1 MLISKT
7 TGSRLKPCRDDGFS
21 NGSEKEIPSYLMA
34 QHLAAMMRADGSG
47 HASGA
52 SYLLHYWQVF
62 VNDFVDKY
70 LLKKQQGSDKVIIN
84 KPLLAVQ

>member
-1 MLISKT
+1 MLIGKT

-52 SYLLHYWQVF
+52 SYLSHYWQVF

-70 LLKKQQGSDKVIIN
+70 LLKNNREAIK
-84 KPLLAVQ
+84 L